1 MSDSNIFVNNK
12 ENLIDLVEIKDSK
25 NQLESQIEVSSS
37 ENKENNYKNL
47 NERIKNKPK
56 DINININII

>member
-1 MSDSNIFVNNK
+1 LSDSNIFVNNK